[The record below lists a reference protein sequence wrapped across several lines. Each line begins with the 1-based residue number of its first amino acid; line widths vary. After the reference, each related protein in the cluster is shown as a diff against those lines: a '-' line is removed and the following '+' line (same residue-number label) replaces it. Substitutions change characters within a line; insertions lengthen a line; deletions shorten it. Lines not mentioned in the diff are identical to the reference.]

1 MTADEAAKQL
11 AEAKAERDRIEKLN
25 NNEYLEEQWKEN

>member
-1 MTADEAAKQL
+1 MTADEAAEQL